1 MVSVSESESIDTGSE
16 AFWPVLDADG
26 RPPGRG
32 GGAIGKDMLLIN
44 ELECFS

>member
-1 MVSVSESESIDTGSE
+1 MVSVSESESADMESV
-16 AFWPVLDADG
+16 AFWPPLEADG

-32 GGAIGKDMLLIN
+32 GGAIGKDILLIN